1 MNNDK
6 LRFLQ
11 ITQLVEKETDHLQQ
25 IIQRFFEFQDII
37 TLEWLQKK
45 LESAEGIDQLE
56 SFSAKFS
63 RLQDTLGDKLLPLFL
78 KLSAEPIGTAIEN
91 LSRAEK
97 LGLII
102 DTAQWLGARQL
113 RNFLIHEY
121 IEDLAVLLE
130 SLEQAREMSTVL
142 INTANAIKAYA
153 QKIGIDKTDD
163 NK

>member
-11 ITQLVEKETDHLQQ
+11 ITQLVEKETHHLQQ
-25 IIQRFFEFQDII
+25 IIQRFFESQDLI
-37 TLEWLQKK
+37 TLEWLQSK
-45 LESAEGIDQLE
+45 LEQAEGIDQLE

-78 KLSAEPIGTAIEN
+78 RLSAEPIGTAIEN
-91 LSRAEK
+91 LYRAEK

-121 IEDLAVLLE
+121 IEDLTVLLE
-130 SLEQAREMSTVL
+130 SLEQAREMSIIL

-153 QKIGIDKTDD
+153 KKIGIDKVDD